1 MTNDHTTDLSEHA
14 LAHSRALL
22 EHAYQR
28 YCGLELLEQR
38 PGFCK
43 CRLRV
48 TEAIDNL
55 SHTLHGGVI
64 YSMLDVVSMLATLP
78 LLGPDEYA
86 LTSNFNAMM
95 LSATPLGTVVEFEAS
110 VLRGGRNLIFTQ
122 SHAWKVAPDGARTQV
137 ASAQLSK
144 LRMRHDWQANAA
156 RGG

>member
-1 MTNDHTTDLSEHA
+1 MGHTVTSISEHA
-14 LAHSRALL
+14 QAHSRALL

-28 YCGLELLEQR
+28 YCGLRLIEQR
-38 PGFCK
+38 PGFCQ

-55 SHTLHGGVI
+55 SHTLHGGVL

-86 LTSNFNAMM
+86 LTNSFNSMM
-95 LSATPLGTVVEFEAS
+95 MSATPLGTEVLFEAEVVRS
-110 VLRGGRNLIFTQ
+110 GRNLIFTHSQ
-122 SHAWKVAPDGARTQV
+122 AWKLVEDGKRVQV

-144 LRMRHDWQANAA
+144 FRMRYDWKADAA
-156 RGG
+156 RTG

>member
-1 MTNDHTTDLSEHA
+1 MKDLSEHA
-14 LAHSRALL
+14 RAHSQALL

-28 YCGLELLEQR
+28 YCGLRLIEQR
-38 PGFCK
+38 AGFCQ

-78 LLGPDEYA
+78 MLGPDEYA
-86 LTSNFNAMM
+86 LTNSFNSMM
-95 LSATPLGTVVEFEAS
+95 MSATPLGAEVLFEAH
-110 VLRGGRNLIFTQ
+110 VLRSGRNLIFTQ
-122 SHAWKVAPDGARTQV
+122 SQAWKIADDGQRTQI

-144 LRMRHDWQANAA
+144 FRMRVDWQDGAA
-156 RGG
+156 RKG

>member
-1 MTNDHTTDLSEHA
+1 MTTDISEHA
-14 LAHSRALL
+14 AAHSRALL

-38 PGFCK
+38 PGFCR

-48 TEAIDNL
+48 TEAVDNL

-78 LLGPDEYA
+78 LLKPDEYA

-95 LSATPLGTVVEFEAS
+95 MSATPLGTEVVFEAE
-110 VLRGGRNLIFTQ
+110 VLRGGRNLLFTQ
-122 SHAWKVAPDGARTQV
+122 SQAWKLTEDGRRVQI

-144 LRMRHDWQANAA
+144 LRMRFDWQAGAA
-156 RGG
+156 KKD

>member
-1 MTNDHTTDLSEHA
+1 MTADLSEHA
-14 LAHSRALL
+14 RAHSRALL

-38 PGFCK
+38 PGYCR
-43 CRLRV
+43 CRLKV

-78 LLGPDEYA
+78 MLGADEYA
-86 LTSNFNAMM
+86 LTSNFNSMM
-95 LSATPLGTVVEFEAS
+95 LSATPLGQDVEFEAT
-110 VLRGGRNLIFTQ
+110 VLRGGRNVIFTQ
-122 SHAWKVAPDGARTQV
+122 SVAFKLGPDGKKTQV

-144 LRMRHDWQANAA
+144 LRMRHDWQANV
-156 RGG
+156 RKD

>member
-1 MTNDHTTDLSEHA
+1 MTTLSDHARERSQ
-14 LAHSRALL
+14 ALL

-28 YCGLELLEQR
+28 YCGLRLIEQR
-38 PGFCK
+38 PGFCQ
-43 CRLRV
+43 CSLLV

-86 LTSNFNAMM
+86 LTNSFNSMM
-95 LSATPLGTVVEFEAS
+95 MSATPRGMEVLFEAT
-110 VLRGGRNLIFTQ
+110 VLRSGRNLLFTQ
-122 SHAWKVAPDGARTQV
+122 SQAWKITGDGERTQI

-144 LRMRHDWQANAA
+144 FRMRHDWQANA
-156 RGG
+156 RVR

>member
-1 MTNDHTTDLSEHA
+1 MTTLSEHA
-14 LAHSRALL
+14 RAHSRALL

-28 YCGLELLEQR
+28 YCGLRLIEQR
-38 PGFCK
+38 PGFCQ
-43 CRLRV
+43 CSLRV

-86 LTSNFNAMM
+86 LTSSFNSMM
-95 LSATPLGTVVEFEAS
+95 LSATPLGTEVLFEAT

-122 SHAWKVAPDGARTQV
+122 SQAWKLTAGGERTQV

-144 LRMRHDWQANAA
+144 LRMRHDWQANAPV
-156 RGG
+156 R